1 MNFSFRVFFI
11 EVVFYMKAKFEST
24 YRNLN
29 PSTGAYIIYLSG
41 CGEKNKK
48 FFLSKILYLVRIL
61 TKISIYRVLIFITQV
76 FEKILRKPL
85 QYKDLCGIIIRH
97 DCGKWGKYA
106 RNTIC

>member
-1 MNFSFRVFFI
+1 MNICPVAAGKIKNFYFI
-11 EVVFYMKAKFEST
+11 S
-24 YRNLN
+24 
-29 PSTGAYIIYLSG
+29 
-41 CGEKNKK
+41 
-48 FFLSKILYLVRIL
+48 LYLVCNL

-106 RNTIC
+106 LNTIS

>member
-1 MNFSFRVFFI
+1 MHICPVAAGEIKNFYFI
-11 EVVFYMKAKFEST
+11 S
-24 YRNLN
+24 
-29 PSTGAYIIYLSG
+29 
-41 CGEKNKK
+41 
-48 FFLSKILYLVRIL
+48 LYLVCNL